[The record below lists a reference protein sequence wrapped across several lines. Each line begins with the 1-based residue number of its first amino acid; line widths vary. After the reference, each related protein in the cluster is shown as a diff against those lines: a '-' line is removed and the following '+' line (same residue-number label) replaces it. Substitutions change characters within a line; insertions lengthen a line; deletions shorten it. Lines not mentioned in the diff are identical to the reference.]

1 MATKRIAAPEWLSTR
16 RDENPDRWQGSNALP
31 LIAATLADARSGI
44 IRATTDPSEIGE
56 LLRTYALVQARY
68 GIVDLFDEAEGLSP
82 LEREHFSIAHQYW
95 LQELTNRAT
104 GSKVADWNDGTGS
117 AIARSIS
124 TLDDPLD
131 IFDAA
136 LPHLMTGNMNAITRA
151 IEDEDAV
158 NALRKLKRIIARR
171 VEDAPPPSTENLDYW
186 GNRGVRA
193 DAHHVAR
200 IAHEIGEARRNLK
213 TARARRRV
221 MSGDNGD
228 EIGGNKTPHLDGSL
242 WHEVV
247 HSPNRLTRA
256 HVGKIGA
263 KRSPADTGRTIRRP
277 DRALTDPSRRI
288 FERRARSKNALVI
301 LDMSGSMNYTTDDL
315 DRLLELARGAV
326 VVGYSMTSADAN
338 FHLLARDGMRVAE
351 LPRHGG
357 SNGLDGTA
365 LTYAVAKYRKNAT
378 TPIVWV
384 SDGEVNGIGGA
395 SSGELA
401 ADMIAR
407 LRATGAHHVET
418 ADRAIELLERMAQ
431 GHRPAPS
438 IGGTLR
444 AHAMSR

>member
-1 MATKRIAAPEWLSTR
+1 MATKRVTAPEWLSTR
-16 RDENPDRWQGSNALP
+16 RDENPDQWKGSTALP

-44 IRATTDPSEIGE
+44 VRATTDPSEIGD

-68 GIVDLFDEAEGLSP
+68 GIVDLFDEAEGLSTI
-82 LEREHFSIAHQYW
+82 EREHLSIAHQYW

-104 GSKVADWNDGTGS
+104 GSKVADWNDGTGA

-151 IEDEDAV
+151 IGDEDTV
-158 NALRKLKRIIARR
+158 KALRKLKRIVSRHTT
-171 VEDAPPPSTENLDYW
+171 DTPPPSTDNLDYW
-186 GNRGVRA
+186 GNRGPRA
-193 DAHHVAR
+193 DATHVAR
-200 IAHEIGEARRNLK
+200 IAHAIDEARRNLK
-213 TARARRRV
+213 QAQARRRIT
-221 MSGDNGD
+221 NGD
-228 EIGGNKTPHLDGSL
+228 DPNEIGGNKTPHLDGSI
-242 WHEVV
+242 WHEVK

-263 KRSPADTGRTIRRP
+263 KRSPSDTGRTIRRP

-288 FERRARSKNALVI
+288 FERRARSRNALVV
-301 LDMSGSMNYTTDDL
+301 LDMSGSMNYTTHDL

-326 VVGYSMTSADAN
+326 VVGYSLTGDDNN
-338 FHLLARDGMRVAE
+338 FHLLARDGMRVAD
-351 LPRHGG
+351 LPHHGG

-384 SDGEVNGIGGA
+384 SDGEVNGLGGA
-395 SSGELA
+395 SGGELA

-418 ADRAIELLERMAQ
+418 ADAAIELLERMAQ

-438 IGGTLR
+438 IGHTLR
-444 AHAMSR
+444 ARAMGS